1 MLEIKEINKNYGDKE
16 VLKNLSLKLNENEIY
31 GLIGQNGAG
40 KTTLMNI
47 LGTLVNPESGDIV
60 LNNKSYLS
68 QKKEYKK
75 HIGII
80 PQEIALFN
88 KLSIMDNLLYW
99 GGISGIKRKDIYV
112 SSYNFLKLYGLYNR
126 RNEKVQT
133 LSGGMKRYV
142 SIIATMIQN
151 PKILLLDEPTVGIDP
166 TQRKKILDAIHKLKD
181 NGCSI
186 IFSTHYLEE
195 AEKICDRIG
204 IIIDGNIKI
213 EGTSEEIKSK
223 YGQGEKIIITTSDPV
238 ENLDFGNSQISVE
251 RNQVSFLSNDLNTR
265 LMSAINLIQKKGL
278 NIIKIEII
286 PSSLEW
292 IFLNQIENN
301 KML

>member
-1 MLEIKEINKNYGDKE
+1 
-16 VLKNLSLKLNENEIY
+16 
-31 GLIGQNGAG
+31 
-40 KTTLMNI
+40 
-47 LGTLVNPESGDIV
+47 
-60 LNNKSYLS
+60 
-68 QKKEYKK
+68 
-75 HIGII
+75 
-80 PQEIALFN
+80 
-88 KLSIMDNLLYW
+88 LYW

>member
-1 MLEIKEINKNYGDKE
+1 MLEIKDINKNYGDKQ
-16 VLKNLSLKLNENEIY
+16 VLKGLSLKLYENEIY

-40 KTTLMNI
+40 KSTLMNI
-47 LGTLVNPESGDIV
+47 LGTIIKPESGDIL

-80 PQEIALFN
+80 PQEISLFT

-99 GGISGIKRKDIYV
+99 GGINGIKKKDIYKTG
-112 SSYNFLKLYGLYNR
+112 YDLLKLYGLYNR

-142 SIIATMIQN
+142 SIIATMIQK
-151 PKILLLDEPTVGIDP
+151 PTILLLDEPTVGIDP
-166 TQRKKILDAIHKLKD
+166 IQRKKILDSIHKLKD

-223 YGQGEKIIITTSDPV
+223 YGQGEKIIITTSEPV
-238 ENLDFGNSQISVE
+238 ENLDFGNFQISVE
-251 RNQVSFLSNDLNTR
+251 RNQVSFLSNDLNTG
-265 LMSAINLIQKKGL
+265 LMPAINFIQEKGL
-278 NIIKIEII
+278 NIINIEII

>member
-1 MLEIKEINKNYGDKE
+1 MLEIKGINKKYGNNE
-16 VLKNLSLKLNENEIY
+16 VLKKLSLKLKENEIY

-40 KTTLMNI
+40 KSTLMNI
-47 LGTLVNPESGDIV
+47 LGTLINPDSGDV
-60 LNNKSYLS
+60 LFNNKSYLS

-99 GGISGIKRKDIYV
+99 GGISGIKRKDIYK
-112 SSYNFLKLYGLYNR
+112 SSNSFLKLYGLYNR
-126 RNEKVQT
+126 RNEKVHL

-142 SIIATMIQN
+142 SIIASMIQK
-151 PKILLLDEPTVGIDP
+151 PKILLLDEPTVGVDP
-166 TQRKKILDAIHKLKD
+166 TQRKKILDAIRKLKD
-181 NGCSI
+181 NDCSI

-204 IIIDGNIKI
+204 ILIDGNIKI
-213 EGTSEEIKSK
+213 EGTNEEIKSK
-223 YGQGEKIIITTSDPV
+223 YGHGEKIIITTSELVKDI
-238 ENLDFGNSQISVE
+238 DFKNSQIWIE
-251 RNQVSFLSNDLNTR
+251 DNQISFLSDNLNNG
-265 LMSAINLIQKKGL
+265 LMPVVNLIQEKGF
-278 NIIKIEII
+278 NIIKIEIV
-286 PSSLEW
+286 PSTLEW

-301 KML
+301 KMA